1 MAELNITTSSSPA
14 PLGQP
19 SVAPAAPDWKGLFSR
34 ESQLRKKSVMQGMHQ
49 ILDKSV
55 VEIRSLGPGAPS
67 TDYFPFLGMDFEV
80 PLSEP
85 PKTADGKM
93 ASKATAKIHAGKHDS
108 KNGHSIYDIA
118 IALQY
123 GQGTGSTQLLEF
135 LSEHV
140 KIIHDPPYKHWRC
153 ILTAGNTSAFDIVLR
168 MFTKPGDYLLVEEYT
183 YPTVYE
189 TALPMGLKFAGIRM
203 DDFGMVPAHLDE
215 VLSNWSEDAEM
226 GKKPRLLYI
235 IPCGQ
240 NPSGATQPTDR
251 RRDIYKVA
259 QKHDLLILEDDP
271 YYYIQFPPYT
281 PPTSEE
287 KRDTDLSAIR
297 PNSAELVDR
306 TLLPSY
312 LSIDNDGRVL
322 RMDSFSKII
331 APGARMGW
339 VTAPEQIIE
348 RFVRAHEVS
357 VQNPSGFSQL
367 AIFKLLHDYWGHS
380 GFKRWL
386 NQLQSEY
393 SKRRNIMLDLCER
406 HLPCEITHWTPPRAG
421 FFLWIYVDW
430 EKHPDVLSKSARAVE
445 QEIYD
450 CAISHGTLVIPGSA
464 FLPENKVGCM
474 EKVFFR
480 MTYASVP
487 PDTMQEAIRGLGA
500 ALREVFR
507 L

>member
-1 MAELNITTSSSPA
+1 MAELNVTDSSSRA
-14 PLGQP
+14 PSERSLLASATRG
-19 SVAPAAPDWKGLFSR
+19 WKGLFSR
-34 ESQLRKKSVMQGMHQ
+34 ESQLRKKSVMQGMHH

-55 VEIRSLGPGAPS
+55 VKIRSLGPGAPS
-67 TDYFPFLGMDFEV
+67 TDYFPFYGMDFDV
-80 PLSEP
+80 PLSEA
-85 PKTADGKM
+85 PKTDCEIAP
-93 ASKATAKIHAGKHDS
+93 KATAKIHAGKHDS
-108 KNGHSIYDIA
+108 KNGDSIYDIA

-123 GQGTGSTQLLEF
+123 GQGTGSTQLLKF

-140 KIIHDPPYKHWRC
+140 KIIHDPPYKNWRC
-153 ILTAGNTSAFDIVLR
+153 ILTAGNTSAFDIILR

-189 TALPMGLKFAGIRM
+189 TALPMGLRFSGIRM
-203 DDFGMVPAHLDE
+203 DDFGMIPAHLDE
-215 VLSNWSEDAEM
+215 VLSNWSEDAEK
-226 GKKPRLLYI
+226 GKKPRLLYV

-240 NPSGATQPTDR
+240 NPSGATQPTER
-251 RRDIYKVA
+251 RREIYRIA
-259 QKHDLLILEDDP
+259 QEHDLLILEDDP
-271 YYYIQFPPYT
+271 YYFIQFPPYT
-281 PPTSEE
+281 SPTSEE
-287 KRDTDLSAIR
+287 KQDTDLLSVSQNFAEVIDR
-297 PNSAELVDR
+297 P
-306 TLLPSY
+306 LLPSY
-312 LSIDNDGRVL
+312 LSLDNDGRVL

-339 VTAPEQIIE
+339 VTAPEQIVE

-386 NQLQSEY
+386 AHLQIEY
-393 SKRRNIMLDLCER
+393 GKRRNMMVDLCEWY
-406 HLPCEITHWTPPRAG
+406 LPHEITYWTPPSAG
-421 FFLWIYVDW
+421 FFIWISVDW
-430 EKHPDVLSKSARAVE
+430 KQHPYASTKSPREVE

-450 CAISHGTLVIPGSA
+450 SAISHGTLVIPGSA
-464 FLPENKVGCM
+464 FLPEDKEGRM
-474 EKVFFR
+474 DKVFFR

-487 PDTMQEAIRGLGA
+487 PGTMQEAIRGLGD